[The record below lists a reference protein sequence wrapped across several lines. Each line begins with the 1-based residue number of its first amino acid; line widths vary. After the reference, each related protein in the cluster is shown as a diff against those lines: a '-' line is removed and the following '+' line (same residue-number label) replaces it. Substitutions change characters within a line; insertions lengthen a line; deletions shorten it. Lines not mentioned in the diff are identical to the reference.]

1 MREQNLCALEIQW
14 RFLRKHFINFLLPL
28 IIPGLAFAD
37 NAPEMVI
44 YRDVPQHDAF
54 RTGDKGQATAI
65 ATARPDL
72 VTGSAKQTSAA
83 PEGLSDAMLRMV
95 GGTGGVATGNSLD
108 GQSTAGAAIASG
120 TLGGMSGNAGAALS
134 TGSAMAPASA
144 IGSAISHGMAPL
156 GAALQALPGM
166 K

>member
-1 MREQNLCALEIQW
+1 MRNKILCGSDKNKFCLPEQVIA
-14 RFLRKHFINFLLPL
+14 FLIPL
-28 IIPGLAFAD
+28 MITALAFAD
-37 NAPEMVI
+37 NVPEMVI

-72 VTGSAKQTSAA
+72 VTSSAKQTSAA

-95 GGTGGVATGNSLD
+95 GGAETGNSLE
-108 GQSTAGAAIASG
+108 GQ
-120 TLGGMSGNAGAALS
+120 S
-134 TGSAMAPASA
+134 TGSAGIGRTGMIGMPANAGTTVPTGAAMAPAAA

-156 GAALQALPGM
+156 GAALQAMPGM